1 MVRVSF
7 TRPPNL
13 TSLKRRVFSCIRS
26 APVAASLHRTVSSNH
41 YAAACSRTR
50 NWLAIE
56 AVAAKALGFEGHLQ
70 ILYAVF
76 GLAPLEVV
84 IVEVLGIGG
93 FVCDDEAGVGAFLH
107 NLGLVDE

>member
-1 MVRVSF
+1 
-7 TRPPNL
+7 
-13 TSLKRRVFSCIRS
+13 
-26 APVAASLHRTVSSNH
+26 
-41 YAAACSRTR
+41 
-50 NWLAIE
+50 
-56 AVAAKALGFEGHLQ
+56 VAAKAVGFEGHLQ
-70 ILYAVF
+70 NLYAVF